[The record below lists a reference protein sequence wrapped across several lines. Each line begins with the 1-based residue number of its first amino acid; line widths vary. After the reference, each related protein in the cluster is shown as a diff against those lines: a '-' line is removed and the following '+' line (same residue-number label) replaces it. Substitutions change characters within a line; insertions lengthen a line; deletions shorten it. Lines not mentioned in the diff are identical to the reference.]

1 MIEKIERL
9 AGPIRQHK
17 LLEEQGCTSEV
28 SQVETEEGTFILKKA
43 SQPRYRDWLRKE
55 AQALQRVQ
63 GTVAVPG
70 FMGFWESDR
79 DSYLLMEYIEG
90 VSLKSAL
97 KGVGDGEERLALIRS
112 FGDFLQRF
120 HEGELLEGLGEGDW
134 LEQVWEEAE
143 LYVRAGETDGDIEL
157 LEQLKAERPVS
168 VTPTMIHG
176 DCNPDNVLVVDG
188 EVRCFIDVSGM
199 TVGDPRYDESLAIGK
214 FTEKEKDAFYG
225 GYKRYRVSDVEFA
238 YFYHGMYELF

>member
-28 SQVETEEGTFILKKA
+28 SRIETVEGTLILKKA
-43 SQPRYRDWLRKE
+43 SHPRYRDWLKKE

-63 GTVAVPG
+63 EHVAVPG
-70 FMGFWESDR
+70 FMGFWESAR
-79 DSYLLMEYIEG
+79 DSYLLMEYIDG
-90 VSLKSAL
+90 ISLTSAL
-97 KGVGDGEERLALIRS
+97 KGVDDGEGRLALIRS
-112 FGDFLQRF
+112 FGDLLHRF
-120 HEGELLEGLGEGDW
+120 HEGELLEGIGEGDW
-134 LEQVWEEAE
+134 LERVWAEAE
-143 LYVRAGETDGDIEL
+143 PYVRAGETDGDIEL
-157 LEQLKAERPVS
+157 LEQLKAERPAS
-168 VTPTMIHG
+168 VKPTMIHG

-188 EVRCFIDVSGM
+188 EVRCFIDVSGI

-214 FTEKEKDAFYG
+214 FKGKEKDAFYD
-225 GYKRYRVSDVEFA
+225 GYKRYRVSDEEFT